1 MKILGVSGSLDAA
14 SANTALLEALA
25 RVFVGPTSLDVF
37 VGIDALPHFSTDR
50 DREPLDPAVR
60 RWRDAVG
67 AADAVVIATPE
78 YAGGMPG
85 ALKNALDWL
94 VGSGELYEKPGVIV
108 SAAPAEDRGG
118 RARDG
123 LEMTLTMQGA
133 RVGDSFTVAIGRHRT
148 DAAVAAAASA
158 VASRIVGALTSGP

>member
-1 MKILGVSGSLDAA
+1 MNLLGVSGSLDAA
-14 SANTALLEALA
+14 SANTALLETMA
-25 RVFVGPTSLDVF
+25 RVLDGPTNLNVF

-50 DREPLDPAVR
+50 DRGPLDPAVR
-60 RWRDAVG
+60 NWRAAVG

-94 VGSGELYEKPGVIV
+94 VSSGELYEKPAIIL
-108 SAAPAEDRGG
+108 SAAPAEERGG

-123 LEMTLTMQGA
+123 LEVTLTMQGA
-133 RVGDSFTVAIGRHRT
+133 RVLDSFTVVIDRQRT
-148 DAAVAAAASA
+148 EEALTAAASSA
-158 VASRIVGALTSGP
+158 ASRLVGVLTSGP

>member
-1 MKILGVSGSLDAA
+1 MRILGVSGSLDAE

-25 RVFVGPTSLDVF
+25 RVLVEPTSLEVY

-50 DREPLDPAVR
+50 DREPLAPAVR

-94 VGSGELYEKPGVIV
+94 VGSGELYEKPGIIV
-108 SAAPAEDRGG
+108 SAAPAEERGG

-123 LEMTLTMQGA
+123 LEVTLTMQGA
-133 RVGDSFTVAIGRHRT
+133 RVRDSFTVVVGRHRT
-148 DAAVAAAASA
+148 DAALAAAASA
-158 VASRIVGALTSGP
+158 AASRVVAALTSGP

>member
-14 SANTALLEALA
+14 SANTALLASMA
-25 RVFVGPTSLDVF
+25 RVLVGPTSLDVF
-37 VGIDALPHFSTDR
+37 VGIDALPYFSTDR
-50 DREPLDPAVR
+50 DREPLDPSVR

-67 AADAVVIATPE
+67 AADAMVIATPE

-108 SAAPAEDRGG
+108 SAAPSEERGG
-118 RARDG
+118 RAREG
-123 LEMTLTMQGA
+123 LEVTMTMQGA
-133 RVGDSFTVAIGRHRT
+133 RVCDSFTVAIGRDRT
-148 DAAVAAAASA
+148 RAALAAAAA
-158 VASRIVGALTSGP
+158 TAASRVVGALTSGP